1 VSGPASKTSRK
12 ARRITKGLSALLY
25 GRQAVDIWC
34 MPQTRALNDVRRE
47 LEGLEYA
54 RLTDSTPARD
64 ARHKELCL
72 REVQLL
78 GRQGV
83 TCTENCVG
91 LPSSPSSQVDVRLF
105 PFPAWSFGAPIQS
118 DSQPN
123 TEERRIDE

>member
-1 VSGPASKTSRK
+1 MSGPASKTPRK

-91 LPSSPSSQVDVRLF
+91 ASFVAVIPSGRKAIPLPSVVLR
-105 PFPAWSFGAPIQS
+105 GADPK
-118 DSQPN
+118 
-123 TEERRIDE
+123 